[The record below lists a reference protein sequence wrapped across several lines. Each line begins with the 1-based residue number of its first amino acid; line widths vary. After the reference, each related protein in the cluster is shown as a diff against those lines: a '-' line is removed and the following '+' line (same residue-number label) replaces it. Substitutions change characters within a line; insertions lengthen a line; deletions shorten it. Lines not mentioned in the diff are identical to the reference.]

1 MNSLVVLLFGIVAIA
16 FGYFVYA
23 RFVNRTVVQP
33 DDKKATPPKMYMDGV
48 YFTPAN
54 RHVLFGYQFKSI
66 AALGPILGPIV
77 AVQWGWLPAL
87 LWIVL
92 GTFFIGWVQDYSAIV
107 LGVREE
113 GQSFGALSYRLISPR
128 SRGILITFIYFYLWL
143 IMGSFGVQV
152 GFSLFT
158 NPAVPLGVLIVI
170 LAGILAG
177 QMTYKWKRDI
187 ILTSIV
193 TVVIAFVG
201 IWLGTL
207 PAVRSFFNLI
217 LGFGAD
223 GKATSP

>member
-92 GTFFIGWVQDYSAIV
+92 GTFFIGWVQDYSSIM

-128 SRGILITFIYFYLWL
+128 SRTILLTFIYFYLWL
-143 IMGSFGVQV
+143 IMGSFGTQV
-152 GFSLFT
+152 SFNLFT
-158 NPAVPLGVLIVI
+158 NTAVPLGVIIVI
-170 LAGILAG
+170 LVGVLAG
-177 QMTYKWKRDI
+177 QMTYKWKMDI
-187 ILTSIV
+187 ILTSVI
-193 TVVIAFVG
+193 TVVLSFVG
-201 IWLGTL
+201 IYLSTLG
-207 PAVRSFFNLI
+207 PVRNFFSSLYGLA
-217 LGFGAD
+217 LG
-223 GKATSP
+223 